1 MKRIAIMICILGM
14 VIISCFAQNSGGQ
27 IRRNTHSNKPPISKP
42 AYKTKRTRTNSNS
55 GFGTYSTQS
64 IQNRIISVGSVKFLM
79 IGVKGGVYNMGIN
92 NYESYER
99 PVHKV
104 AISSFLIGETEVTQE
119 LWECIMGTNPS
130 MSKSPELPVEKVSW
144 DDCQKFIATLNSRT
158 GLSFR
163 LPTEAEWE
171 YAAKGGQLSRHY
183 ELWPG
188 SENGGYHVWSHLNSG
203 GYTKAV
209 KTVEPNELGLYDMCG
224 NVWEWCQ
231 DWYGGYPSEKQT
243 NPHGPTDG
251 LGRVIRGGSVNED
264 FRACRITNRK
274 YHDQNKLWAYIG
286 FRLALDVE

>member
-1 MKRIAIMICILGM
+1 MKRLSIITIFILIAIMG
-14 VIISCFAQNSGGQ
+14 SAQTSGGQ
-27 IRRNTHSNKPPISKP
+27 IRRKTHSNKPSISRPSNK
-42 AYKTKRTRTNSNS
+42 ANRTHSNSTS
-55 GFGTYSTQS
+55 GFGTYNTKTVQD
-64 IQNRIISVGSVKFLM
+64 RIISVGGIKFLM
-79 IGVKGGVYNMGIN
+79 IGVKGGTYNMGIN

-104 AISSFLIGETEVTQE
+104 AISSFFIGETEVTQE
-119 LWECIMGTNPS
+119 LWEFIMGSNPS
-130 MSKSPELPVEKVSW
+130 MNKSPKLPVEKVSW
-144 DDCQKFIATLNSRT
+144 DDCQKFISALNSRT

-171 YAAKGGQLSRHY
+171 YAAKGGQLSRNY

-231 DWYGGYPSEKQT
+231 DWYGNYSSEKQT
-243 NPHGPTDG
+243 NPHGPNDG

-264 FRACRITNRK
+264 FRVCRMTNRK
-274 YHDQNKLWAYIG
+274 YYEQNKLWAYIG